1 MTTIEESMSLTSPP
15 PLPEFNIVE
24 MIEKNPIAKLDNNY
38 NGKLL
43 TKIKATFNGFEQQL
57 FVSSFYC
64 YLNYNKTD
72 FVIDLDDVWKWL
84 GFLQKVKAK
93 VLLERNFILNTDYI
107 NPLSTPGK
115 QSLHAKGGQNKETF
129 MMTVKTFKLFCIKA
143 RTKKA
148 DEIHDYY
155 VKLEEI
161 LQDVIEEES
170 NELKLQLDQQK
181 HIVEEQKHIVEE
193 QHKQI
198 ENQVVQTQK
207 EKEQLLEK
215 TLLSQFPINTECIY
229 YGCIDNKSLGKAPR
243 LHNEDLIKFGQ
254 SNNLAE
260 RIKCHKKNFTNFRL
274 VAAFKVK
281 NKIQI
286 ENAIKKHPI
295 LTKRM
300 RSIKVENANYEEENY
315 RELLA
320 LDNENFTIEKID
332 EYIKEVIK
340 ENEYNIENYNLLVEK
355 NYSLEEIIRKLEKE
369 NKLKDDQIEKLNSK
383 LQNYA
388 PDITSTAKHMIGD
401 YTPCNYGYYLYA
413 FECKSMRYKCSII
426 RQSGIEQVTNNLK
439 LANNNNGEMKYRAII
454 KCPFSE
460 KIMNFILK
468 KTMGFVGNNTF
479 DGSFEDIKQ
488 ILDITVK
495 IENIIVNNSYN
506 IEHLSNLLDGTLLL
520 ANNKTENNNPEIPD
534 VKKTKQPVDQIDPIT
549 NKIIATFE
557 SIEAAGRAIG
567 AKCST
572 EGESKKC
579 GTKIGIALRNK
590 RMSAGFLWKPHG
602 ISKEDQFSEQPVIKV
617 CCSTGEKT
625 YFNTIADAAKDCSIS
640 PPGMRNRILTSV
652 HARGHHWIFD
662 KHATHYA

>member
-1 MTTIEESMSLTSPP
+1 MTTPNEQ
-15 PLPEFNIVE
+15 PEFNIVE

-84 GFLQKVKAK
+84 GFSTKQKAK
-93 VLLERNFILNTDYI
+93 MLLEKHFILNTDYI
-107 NPLSTPGK
+107 ISRNLQVK
-115 QSLHAKGGQNKETF
+115 QSLHIKGGQNKETF
-129 MMTVKTFKLFCIKA
+129 MLTVKTFKLFCIKA
-143 RTKKA
+143 GTKKA

-170 NELKLQLDQQK
+170 NELKLQLDQ
-181 HIVEEQKHIVEE
+181 QKHIVEE

-332 EYIKEVIK
+332 EYIKDVIK

-355 NYSLEEIIRKLEKE
+355 NYSLEETVRKLERE
-369 NKLKDDQIEKLNSK
+369 NKLKDEQIGKLTIELEKYTSDITTYTK
-383 LQNYA
+383 DKIASNYA
-388 PDITSTAKHMIGD
+388 ICK
-401 YTPCNYGYYLYA
+401 YGYYLYA
-413 FECKSMRYKCSII
+413 FEYEPMRYKCSIT
-426 RQSGIEQVTNNLK
+426 RHKDFDQVTTGLK
-439 LANNNNGEMKYRAII
+439 QLDKDGDIKYHTTVKYA
-454 KCPFSE
+454 FSE
-460 KIMNFILK
+460 KIMMFLLK
-468 KTMGFVGNNTF
+468 QSLSSRGNNKF
-479 DGSFEDIKQ
+479 EGSFEMVKQ
-488 ILDITVK
+488 ILDITSKLEGVLIDNGNDLNK
-495 IENIIVNNSYN
+495 ISDLLDGKFIPVENIIVN
-506 IEHLSNLLDGTLLL
+506 
-520 ANNKTENNNPEIPD
+520 PEIPQ
-534 VKKTKQPVDQIDPIT
+534 VRKVQHAVDQVHPDT
-549 NKIIATFE
+549 NEVIKTYPSF
-557 SIEAAGRAIG
+557 EAAGRAIG
-567 AKCST
+567 LT
-572 EGESKKC
+572 T
-579 GTKIGIALRNK
+579 GTAIGNAARNTMGGGSGLCK
-590 RMSAGFLWKPHG
+590 GFLWRYAG
-602 ISKEDQFSEQPVIKV
+602 ISKEDQFSEQPVVKV
-617 CCSTGEKT
+617 CCSTGEKKR
-625 YFNTIADAAKDCSIS
+625 FNTIADAAKDCSLS
-640 PPGMRNRILTSV
+640 PPGMRTRILTSV
-652 HARGHHWIFD
+652 HADGYHWTFD
-662 KHATHYA
+662 KSATHYNQL

>member
-1 MTTIEESMSLTSPP
+1 MTTNEQ
-15 PLPEFNIVE
+15 PEFNIVE

-84 GFLQKVKAK
+84 GFSQKDAAK
-93 VLLERNFILNTDYI
+93 RLLEKIFTRDIDYKCL
-107 NPLSTPGK
+107 PHLQMEQK
-115 QSLHAKGGQNKETF
+115 KGRGGHNKEIL
-129 MMTVKTFKLFCIKA
+129 MLSVKTFKLFCIKA
-143 RTKKA
+143 ATKKA

-155 VKLEEI
+155 VKLEEV

-170 NELKLQLDQQK
+170 NELKLQL
-181 HIVEEQKHIVEE
+181 EQ

-198 ENQVVQTQK
+198 ENQVIQTQK

-229 YGCIDNKSLGKAPR
+229 YGCIDNKTLGKENSKMY
-243 LHNEDLIKFGQ
+243 HESLIKFGQ

-355 NYSLEEIIRKLEKE
+355 NYSLEETVRKLERE
-369 NKLKDDQIEKLNSK
+369 NKLKDEQIEKLNSK
-383 LQNYA
+383 LKNYA

-401 YTPCNYGYYLYA
+401 YTTCNYGYYLYA
-413 FECKSMRYKCSII
+413 FECESMRYKCSII

-439 LANNNNGEMKYRAII
+439 LANNNNGEMKYRTII
-454 KCPFSE
+454 KYPFSE

-495 IENIIVNNSYN
+495 IESIIVNNSDN

-520 ANNKTENNNPEIPD
+520 ANNEIENNNPEFPE

-572 EGESKKC
+572 SGDSKKC
-579 GTKIGIALRNK
+579 GSKIGIALRNK

-602 ISKEDQFSEQPVIKV
+602 ISKEEQFSEQPVIKI

-625 YFNTIADAAKDCSIS
+625 YFNTIADAAKDCSVS
-640 PPGMRNRILTSV
+640 APGLRNRILTNV
-652 HARGHHWIFD
+652 HSCGHHWIFD
-662 KHATHYA
+662 KHATHYT